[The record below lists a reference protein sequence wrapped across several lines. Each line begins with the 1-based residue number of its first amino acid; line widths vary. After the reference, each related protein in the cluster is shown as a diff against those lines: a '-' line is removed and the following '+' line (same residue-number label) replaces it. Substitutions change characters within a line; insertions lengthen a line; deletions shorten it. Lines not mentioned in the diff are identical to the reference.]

1 MKQANSKQQLDIDA
15 VQRMLMDEV
24 KNQSAQMLSGS
35 LQLELHFLHGQ
46 IVKVR
51 ATQQRYMKD

>member
-1 MKQANSKQQLDIDA
+1 MERREGQIDIER

-24 KNQSAQMLSGS
+24 KKQSAQLLTGS

-51 ATQQRYMKD
+51 ATQQRYLKD

>member
-1 MKQANSKQQLDIDA
+1 MERRKGQIDIER

-24 KNQSAQMLSGS
+24 KNQSAQLLTGS

-51 ATQQRYMKD
+51 ATQQRYLKD

>member
-1 MKQANSKQQLDIDA
+1 MERRKGQIDIER

-24 KNQSAQMLSGS
+24 KNQRAQLLTGS

-46 IVKVR
+46 VIKVR
-51 ATQQRYMKD
+51 VTQQKYIKD

>member
-1 MKQANSKQQLDIDA
+1 MERRKGQIDIER

-24 KNQSAQMLSGS
+24 KNQSAQLLTGS

-46 IVKVR
+46 VIKVR
-51 ATQQRYMKD
+51 VTQQKYIKD

>member
-51 ATQQRYMKD
+51 ATQQRYLKD